1 MQLRLSEVAGL
12 FSVSETCV
20 HDWVRGEGLPAH
32 VVKTQYRFNRSE
44 VLEWA
49 ALHHRA
55 IPQGL
60 APETGLCL
68 SVSAALEAGAVIAA
82 VPGGTPEEV
91 FSHIVATLRAVPADD
106 RALLVELLLAREAA
120 GTTSVG
126 GGIAIPHPARPI
138 MLAQDLPQIALA
150 YLREPLD
157 LGAADGKP
165 IRTLFLLLTPTAH
178 CHLQLLGILSRLLS
192 NEEFRTAIE
201 RQAGPEVILPLARR
215 LEAA

>member
-12 FSVSETCV
+12 FSVSETSV
-20 HDWVRGEGLPAH
+20 HDWVRAEGLPAH
-32 VVKTQYRFNRSE
+32 LVNTQYRFNRSE

-60 APETGLCL
+60 APDAGQCL
-68 SVSAALEAGAVIAA
+68 SVSAALEAGTVIAN

-91 FSHIVATLRAVPADD
+91 FAHIVAALPAVPADD

-120 GTTSVG
+120 GTTSIG

-138 MLAQDLPQIALA
+138 MLSSDLAQIALA

-157 LGAADGKP
+157 LGASDGKP
-165 IRTLFLLLTPTAH
+165 IRTLFLLVTPTAH
-178 CHLQLLGILSRLLS
+178 CHLQLLGILSRLLAS
-192 NEEFRTAIE
+192 GEFRTAIE
-201 RQAGPEVILPLARR
+201 RQAGPEVILPLAHR